1 MDRSSTPCDA
11 SRRRLLAARDARQ
24 ERIDAAVRAARGG
37 VVALSL
43 AIPGAEKAPRGAPEL
58 FSWAVLRIAAVFADA
73 RAVHTGVDALG
84 PFALW
89 DVGLAPAAA
98 KRACVAIEASRAA
111 ARLLD
116 LDVYSPEGAAL
127 DRAALGL
134 PPRPCLCCDAPA
146 RECIALRRHSGEAL
160 VDRAIALLASP

>member
-24 ERIDAAVRAARGG
+24 EAIDAAVREARGG

-43 AIPGAEKAPRGAPEL
+43 AIPGADKAPRGADAL
-58 FSWAVLRIAAVFADA
+58 FSWAAVQIAEAFGDA
-73 RAVHTGVDALG
+73 PAVHAGVDALG

-98 KRACVAIEASRAA
+98 KAACVALEASRAA

-116 LDVYSPEGAAL
+116 LDVYTPEGAAL

-134 PPRPCLCCDAPA
+134 PPRRCLCCDAPA
-146 RECIALRRHSGEAL
+146 RECIALRRHTSDELARSAL
-160 VDRAIALLASP
+160 ALLAS

>member
-24 ERIDAAVRAARGG
+24 EHLDAAVREARGG

-43 AIPGAEKAPRGAPEL
+43 AIPGADTAPRGADAL
-58 FSWAVLRIAAVFADA
+58 FSWAAVRVAEAFADA
-73 RAVHTGVDALG
+73 RAVHAGVDALG

-98 KRACVAIEASRAA
+98 KAACVAIEASRAA

-134 PPRPCLCCDAPA
+134 PPRRCLCCDAPA
-146 RECIALRRHSGEAL
+146 RECIALRRHSTDELA
-160 VDRAIALLASP
+160 RSALLLLAAP